1 MKSVTRILNKM
12 SVKII
17 TSIILLVTIIIV
29 MNGIFAFQAFTK
41 TMINEATLFVD
52 EIAESIALRSEN
64 VNYSDLLDAG
74 SQVKGYHRQRYGR
87 MPG

>member
-41 TMINEATLFVD
+41 TMNKPLLGLLQRLSRNIRML
-52 EIAESIALRSEN
+52 
-64 VNYSDLLDAG
+64 NYI
-74 SQVKGYHRQRYGR
+74 
-87 MPG
+87 